1 MHTLSLLKPSH
12 ILAFSLQ
19 LVKTLLRDYD
29 SEHRLY
35 SEEERR
41 LTEAHAIVA
50 MRKMLRSPEDVE
62 ACARALRDL
71 EVMKERGG
79 VLCGISR

>member
-1 MHTLSLLKPSH
+1 M
-12 ILAFSLQ
+12 
-19 LVKTLLRDYD
+19 KTLLRDYD
-29 SEHRLY
+29 SERRLY

-62 ACARALRDL
+62 ACSRALRDL
-71 EVMKERGG
+71 EVITEREGG
-79 VLCGISR
+79 CFAG